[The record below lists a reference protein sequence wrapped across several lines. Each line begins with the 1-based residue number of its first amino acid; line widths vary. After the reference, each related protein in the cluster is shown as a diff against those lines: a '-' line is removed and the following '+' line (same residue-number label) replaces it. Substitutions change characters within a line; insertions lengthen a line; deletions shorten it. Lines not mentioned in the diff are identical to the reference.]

1 MTMNSDRESGK
12 EASQKLAGWERH
24 LQSALLTI
32 VTLALSFTGK
42 FMWDVNSQLREIVT
56 ENRHLNLTVARLEG
70 TIAAFQSNYVT
81 RNEFAPYQERIRNLE
96 EMRKSSR

>member
-1 MTMNSDRESGK
+1 MGNRETDDFAST
-12 EASQKLAGWERH
+12 SQKLAGWERH
-24 LQSALLTI
+24 LQSLLLAV

-81 RNEFAPYQERIRNLE
+81 RNEFAPYQERIRNIE
-96 EMRKSSR
+96 EMRRPGR

>member
-1 MTMNSDRESGK
+1 MTNSSDRAES
-12 EASQKLAGWERH
+12 SQKLAGWERH

-70 TIAAFQSNYVT
+70 TITAFQSNYVT